1 MSNNLFQT
9 ELILEKTK
17 LFWQYPVITE
27 QEFYNQNKDDPLFLG
42 FPWATCI
49 DKQINTNILLKL
61 LLPFL
66 KHKNYYTCCQHILFR
81 KYILLFKILG
91 IQTVYAPHKIKNE
104 DEIKGISIM
113 PCPLYAVN
121 YEDKDRNAE
130 FQNINFSEI
139 PRELLFSFMGGYQN
153 IYLTDIRQKI
163 FKLNYSNTKIINTG
177 SWHFNSVVYSSK
189 QNVNKEL
196 NENEEQRSKT
206 KFYNKL
212 LLNSRFSL
220 CPSGSGPNSIRFW
233 EALACGSIPVL
244 LADTL
249 ELPKGID
256 WKSTIIEYP
265 EKDINNLHNYLSNI
279 SKEKEDEMRRNCL
292 DVYNKLRNNFKN
304 KKE

>member
-1 MSNNLFQT
+1 MSNNPFQT

-153 IYLTDIRQKI
+153 IYLTDASITENIAFGVPKEKIDLIAVKEAAKKAQIHDFIESRDFGYNEIVGERGIKLSGGQRQRIGIARALYKKVDLLI
-163 FKLNYSNTKIINTG
+163 LDEATSALDNETENSLMKVVDNLDKNLTIIMVAHRQSSLKNCNYFLDLNN
-177 SWHFNSVVYSSK
+177 
-189 QNVNKEL
+189 L
-196 NENEEQRSKT
+196 NEN
-206 KFYNKL
+206 
-212 LLNSRFSL
+212 
-220 CPSGSGPNSIRFW
+220 
-233 EALACGSIPVL
+233 A
-244 LADTL
+244 
-249 ELPKGID
+249 
-256 WKSTIIEYP
+256 KST
-265 EKDINNLHNYLSNI
+265 
-279 SKEKEDEMRRNCL
+279 
-292 DVYNKLRNNFKN
+292 
-304 KKE
+304 